1 MAVNLGSNKGGY
13 KTGPGGKIIPNRP
26 AGSSADTA
34 VPSRGGGPTGYDPVG
49 LGVSSKYRGQKP
61 ARYQQGTSRQGE
73 LLRFPVDN
81 IQAYPA
87 YIKFE
92 PYKVD
97 AYEIDEETATQYFDT
112 PLLSEFMQSEPQSN
126 QSEADKSVATG
137 SYDDG
142 VVQMQNEDAV
152 FDRQPDADDE
162 EGGVFAADPQFQAK
176 NESIRGAAL
185 RKKFTAD
192 RNAKKQAELD
202 ARRGRFKTNL
212 AAQSAVSDGS
222 NLITLYLPQSLV
234 YADNVAYRDVNLGT
248 TGLAALGAL
257 NQGGTL
263 TKAVAEGVKEGLTDL
278 FGIFGSGMN
287 QAGAELLAA
296 RLINKIPGSGGV
308 QGAASTALQTGI
320 NPGTRILFDRPNL
333 REFTFNFKL
342 IPRSPGEADQIERII
357 RSFREEM
364 YPEAIDV
371 AGIPI
376 GFKFPN
382 VFYISMGIA
391 GSDIKLP
398 QIQYAYLRNV
408 TTTYNPTAGVFMEDG
423 HPNEVDLSLTFQEY
437 RPLVK
442 QDIQDGY

>member
-1 MAVNLGSNKGGY
+1 MAINLGSNKGGY
-13 KTGPGGKIIPNRP
+13 KTGPGGRIIPNRP
-26 AGSSADTA
+26 EGSSADTA
-34 VPSRGGGPTGYDPVG
+34 IPSRGGGVSGYDPVG
-49 LGVSSKYRGQKP
+49 LGISSKYRGKGSQP
-61 ARYQQGTSRQGE
+61 QSSQQGGE

-97 AYEIDEETATQYFDT
+97 AYEIDEESAMDIFDV
-112 PLLSEFMQSEPQSN
+112 PLLKEFYDTYAGDGAKSQADKQVAAGSYADAITQDDAEEEGALAVEAFQQSRQNKQEKALRQKF
-126 QSEADKSVATG
+126 EAD
-137 SYDDG
+137 
-142 VVQMQNEDAV
+142 Q
-152 FDRQPDADDE
+152 RQKK
-162 EGGVFAADPQFQAK
+162 AAEI
-176 NESIRGAAL
+176 N
-185 RKKFTAD
+185 
-192 RNAKKQAELD
+192 
-202 ARRGRFKTNL
+202 ARRGRFRTNL
-212 AAQSAVSDGS
+212 AAQSAVSTGS
-222 NLITLYLPQSLV
+222 NLITLYLPQSLI
-234 YADNVAYRDVNLGT
+234 YADNVAYKDVNLGT
-248 TGLAALGAL
+248 SGLAALGAL
-257 NQGGTL
+257 NAGQSIAGSIGQGL
-263 TKAVAEGVKEGLTDL
+263 KEGLTDL
-278 FGIFGSGMN
+278 FGIFGAGLN
-287 QAGAELLAA
+287 QEGGELLAA
-296 RLINKIPGSGGV
+296 RLINKLPGSGGI

-342 IPRSPGEADQIERII
+342 IPRSPGEADQIQKIV

-371 AGIPI
+371 AGVPI

-382 VFYISMGIA
+382 VYYISMGIA
-391 GSDIKLP
+391 GGDIKLP

-408 TTTYNPTAGVFMEDG
+408 TSTYNPTAGVFMQDG